1 MRRRVPRHAH
11 APRRAVSLNFID
23 NSRVG
28 PAIATA
34 RIVRAGR
41 TIVVASVDV
50 ADAGGK
56 VLVTS
61 TFTYVPMPSAGRD
74 REKEERE
81 QETAPATQ
89 G

>member
-1 MRRRVPRHAH
+1 MQVVEPGHF
-11 APRRAVSLNFID
+11 PLAVQSNLNFID

-56 VLVTS
+56 VLATS
-61 TFTYVPMPSAGRD
+61 TFTYVPKPSAGRGQD
-74 REKEERE
+74 IGERLLE
-81 QETAPATQ
+81 GAPAGQ
-89 G
+89 E